1 MWVDATSII
10 QIISYYLM
18 CFCWSNLELRTL
30 SALSF
35 SFPFLVVIIHNTHTP
50 CSLSSCQ
57 LLQPVASLNMLLS
70 FSLSIALSKW
80 QHVYSLPTPPQKVVP
95 RSAWQLKALH
105 SQHSSKLVRV
115 LFAFRLLRCVLSAV
129 CVCVCFFVCVWGH
142 GRFADTNLPSTL
154 YVLFV
159 SHLLHATHRQ
169 RQRRA
174 ASHALLPSTAAQPGV
189 AVTMPIMQYKL
200 RLIVNAKLLSSR
212 RQLVLA
218 QTGNASYAQCN
229 KTCNK
234 LLNLISST
242 QRERERE
249 SCHGNKKALQACSP

>member
-1 MWVDATSII
+1 MHFA
-10 QIISYYLM
+10 
-18 CFCWSNLELRTL
+18 CF
-30 SALSF
+30 
-35 SFPFLVVIIHNTHTP
+35 
-50 CSLSSCQ
+50 
-57 LLQPVASLNMLLS
+57 
-70 FSLSIALSKW
+70 
-80 QHVYSLPTPPQKVVP
+80 
-95 RSAWQLKALH
+95 
-105 SQHSSKLVRV
+105 
-115 LFAFRLLRCVLSAV
+115 AV
-129 CVCVCFFVCVWGH
+129 CSVLCVCLCVFLCVCVWGH

-174 ASHALLPSTAAQPGV
+174 SSHALLPSTTAQPSV

-212 RQLVLA
+212 RQLVLVQNA
-218 QTGNASYAQCN
+218 NASYAQCN

-242 QRERERE
+242 QRERVATATRRHYKLAARNYI
-249 SCHGNKKALQACSP
+249 SFYFYYPLITYFLLMLRSIKAINDRVH

>member
-1 MWVDATSII
+1 
-10 QIISYYLM
+10 M
-18 CFCWSNLELRTL
+18 CFCWSNLDLRTL

-80 QHVYSLPTPPQKVVP
+80 QHVNSLPTPPQKIVP

-129 CVCVCFFVCVWGH
+129 CVCLCVSVCVCVCFFVCVCG
-142 GRFADTNLPSTL
+142 
-154 YVLFV
+154 
-159 SHLLHATHRQ
+159 ATG
-169 RQRRA
+169 
-174 ASHALLPSTAAQPGV
+174 ALLTPICRAHFTFYLFRICCMPHTANANVAPPPMPSFLQ
-189 AVTMPIMQYKL
+189 
-200 RLIVNAKLLSSR
+200 RLPNR
-212 RQLVLA
+212 
-218 QTGNASYAQCN
+218 
-229 KTCNK
+229 
-234 LLNLISST
+234 
-242 QRERERE
+242 
-249 SCHGNKKALQACSP
+249 ALQ

>member
-1 MWVDATSII
+1 
-10 QIISYYLM
+10 
-18 CFCWSNLELRTL
+18 
-30 SALSF
+30 
-35 SFPFLVVIIHNTHTP
+35 
-50 CSLSSCQ
+50 
-57 LLQPVASLNMLLS
+57 MLLS

-80 QHVYSLPTPPQKVVP
+80 QHVNSLPAPPQKVVP

-115 LFAFRLLRCVLSAV
+115 LFAFRLLRYVLSAV
-129 CVCVCFFVCVWGH
+129 CVCVCFFVCMWGH

-174 ASHALLPSTAAQPGV
+174 SSQALLPLTAAQPGV

-242 QRERERE
+242 QGERELPRQQE
-249 SCHGNKKALQACSP
+249 GITSMQPVITLAFISIIRS

>member
-1 MWVDATSII
+1 
-10 QIISYYLM
+10 
-18 CFCWSNLELRTL
+18 
-30 SALSF
+30 
-35 SFPFLVVIIHNTHTP
+35 
-50 CSLSSCQ
+50 
-57 LLQPVASLNMLLS
+57 MLLS
-70 FSLSIALSKW
+70 ISLSIALSKW
-80 QHVYSLPTPPQKVVP
+80 QHVNSLPTPPQKIVP

-115 LFAFRLLRCVLSAV
+115 LFAFRLLRYVHSAV

-174 ASHALLPSTAAQPGV
+174 SSHALLPSTTAQPSV

-212 RQLVLA
+212 RQLVRA

-242 QRERERE
+242 QRERELPRQQE
-249 SCHGNKKALQACSP
+249 GITSLQPVITLAFISIIRS